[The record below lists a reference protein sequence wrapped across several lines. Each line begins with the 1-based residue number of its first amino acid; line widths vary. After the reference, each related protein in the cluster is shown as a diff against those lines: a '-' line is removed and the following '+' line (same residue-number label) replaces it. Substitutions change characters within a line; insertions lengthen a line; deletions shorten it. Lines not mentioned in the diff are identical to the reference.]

1 MRSRTPYRISPW
13 LSSKRTKSVT
23 STYVPS
29 SARNRGSGCGCIAVS
44 LCLCGLATACVSA
57 NRASTLP
64 KKAGRQFVSIALSQR
79 SAKSKKKHMF
89 RGSLPIWEE
98 GQWFPPWVHW
108 TGHFFGFRTG
118 DNTKYFL
125 KAFCQTSHQSPCL
138 HKLLLQSHHDQGL
151 RWLWRSQPKLA
162 AAQQVYR
169 VKGGAA
175 GDGKTQETQPSYIGR
190 HGLSRPDSDK

>member
-23 STYVPS
+23 STYAPS

-79 SAKSKKKHMF
+79 SAKSKKRHMF
-89 RGSLPIWEE
+89 RGSLPTWEE
-98 GQWFPPWVHW
+98 GQWFPLWVHW
-108 TGHFFGFRTG
+108 TGHFFGCA
-118 DNTKYFL
+118 
-125 KAFCQTSHQSPCL
+125 KARGGGRCSRIPSSAIRYWICPCEGHCCAGSPL
-138 HKLLLQSHHDQGL
+138 
-151 RWLWRSQPKLA
+151 LA
-162 AAQQVYR
+162 ACRGGRPSTR
-169 VKGGAA
+169 VHGWRHLPIPRA
-175 GDGKTQETQPSYIGR
+175 GRG
-190 HGLSRPDSDK
+190 